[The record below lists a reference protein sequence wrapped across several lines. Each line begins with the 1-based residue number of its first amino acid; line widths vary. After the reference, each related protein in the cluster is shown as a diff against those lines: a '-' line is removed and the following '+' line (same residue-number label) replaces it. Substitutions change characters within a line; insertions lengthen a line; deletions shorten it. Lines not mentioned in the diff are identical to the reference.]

1 MDRFQYYSDSS
12 ESDDGG
18 IGLQD
23 SNRNVSIRDNHKV
36 ILLKSPS
43 KTIFKRQKPHIL
55 GNWPCHIYI
64 SLDFNDEASSDA
76 LHGFLSEQIQAFQQD
91 ISSRMKSRQDNH
103 TLIMV
108 PHVNMEFNQQS
119 DGDERTDIHPS
130 PSSIEGNND
139 STSSQLLHIS
149 LSKPFYL
156 QKQSISS
163 FLKDLKQRVQCFH
176 RTLILYLMKK
186 TEILT
191 NEDRTRSF
199 LTVPVV
205 SSLSTNGN
213 AIQHLVALVDE
224 VLEKYGASKYY
235 SYAKFHVSIAS
246 WAYDSWIVDNCQ
258 EYLVKEEGPETKYEV
273 LDFNLIVR
281 GIHCDI
287 GTAEKHYIPLE

>member
-18 IGLQD
+18 HGLQD
-23 SNRNVSIRDNHKV
+23 RNRNVSIRDNHKV
-36 ILLKSPS
+36 ILLNSPS
-43 KTIFKRQKPHIL
+43 KTIFTRQKPHTL

-64 SLDFNDEASSDA
+64 SLDINGEASNDA
-76 LHGFLSEQIQAFQQD
+76 LNGFLLEQIQAFQQD
-91 ISSRMKSRQDNH
+91 ISSRMKSRQDSH

-108 PHVNMEFNQQS
+108 PHVNIEFNQQS
-119 DGDERTDIHPS
+119 DGDEEIDSHPS
-130 PSSIEGNND
+130 PTSIED
-139 STSSQLLHIS
+139 DASDYTSSQLLHIS

-163 FLKDLKQRVQCFH
+163 FLKDLKQRVQCFR
-176 RTLILYLMKK
+176 RTLKLYLVKK
-186 TEILT
+186 TQILT

-205 SSLSTNGN
+205 PSLSTNGN
-213 AIQHLVALVDE
+213 AIQHLVALFDE

-246 WAYDSWIVDNCQ
+246 WTYDSWIVENCQ
-258 EYLVKEEGPETKYEV
+258 EYLSEEQQPEV

-287 GTAEKHYIPLE
+287 GTVEKHYIPFE